1 VGGADEKKTIELS
14 DIRSERSASRPTTYS
29 ANSALATQVTMTA
42 IAVTRRARRST
53 KPNSPTPNTMKIK
66 AVTNGVG
73 VSADSRTHVAMRAHV
88 PLQTDMPPQMMN
100 SAVPPTIQS
109 AVEKRRIG
117 STQRS
122 LVTFN

>member
-1 VGGADEKKTIELS
+1 
-14 DIRSERSASRPTTYS
+14 
-29 ANSALATQVTMTA
+29 
-42 IAVTRRARRST
+42 
-53 KPNSPTPNTMKIK
+53 MKIK
-66 AVTNGVG
+66 ALTNGVG

-88 PLQTDMPPQMMN
+88 PMQTDMPPQMMN

-122 LVTFN
+122 LVTFKLARGDEPFSGLSLPLDWASGGVELSRVRVMRRPPEGLPAKSHEVVLAP